1 MVGREQSLKAEIES
15 LRQVENASRIEA
27 AEARLHAQA
36 EATQKTLA
44 DLTTHINAE
53 ARPLAELEAQRANA
67 EAQLQQQVT
76 EQQALDAQIEALG
89 QTELLEP
96 RHIEDKDEELKLLEE
111 AEGRLRAQEEARH
124 VAPARVM
131 ELAETEQRIN
141 VEVEGPQRDEVNRVT
156 AAESRHAEIVEAQ
169 NHVEVQARRLEDEQK
184 RLDELEAIRK
194 ECLAAAEVRAQKQL
208 LLKVEIDE
216 LRKAEEEQLKHIEES
231 QAELQRRKAQ
241 LPTAETSAE
250 SLSLELA
257 YESDSKSIV
266 PMNEEPSWID
276 VTLENRETR
285 AVIPAQPE
293 FVSVE
298 TTADLALFEPNEF
311 HVKPTI
317 RAIEA
322 LETAD
327 QIETSAVPVLADHLK
342 SANSSER
349 AAALVDLAEEG
360 GEEAYHLIAKSFD
373 DPSAEVRNA
382 AARALCSFHSDVA
395 ASFTRALRE
404 ASPERR
410 RRIGGAIAGS
420 GLAANAINNLIGE
433 GRDQTYDA
441 FSILF
446 LMAKAGEVQPLIQAI
461 GRHSNVEVRLTAS
474 KLLALSN
481 QPQVLPALRSMA
493 AREPLPPDV
502 HSAVMEAIYLLST
515 HVHESVPSLA

>member
-1 MVGREQSLKAEIES
+1 MAES
-15 LRQVENASRIEA
+15 NHSNL
-27 AEARLHAQA
+27 
-36 EATQKTLA
+36 
-44 DLTTHINAE
+44 NAE

-141 VEVEGPQRDEVNRVT
+141 VEVEGPQRDEDALVNRVT

-216 LRKAEEEQLKHIEES
+216 LRKAEEEQLKHIEQS
-231 QAELQRRKAQ
+231 QAELQERKAQ

-317 RAIEA
+317 SAIEP
-322 LETAD
+322 LKTAD
-327 QIETSAVPVLADHLK
+327 QIETSAVPVLADRLK

-360 GEEAYHLIAKSFD
+360 GEEAYRLIAKSFD

-420 GLAANAINNLIGE
+420 GLAANAI
-433 GRDQTYDA
+433 
-441 FSILF
+441 
-446 LMAKAGEVQPLIQAI
+446 
-461 GRHSNVEVRLTAS
+461 
-474 KLLALSN
+474 
-481 QPQVLPALRSMA
+481 
-493 AREPLPPDV
+493 
-502 HSAVMEAIYLLST
+502 
-515 HVHESVPSLA
+515 